1 MGLGEGGG
9 EAFAGAVGPGSWG
22 SASISR
28 FGLRMFAYSATQKLP
43 PKLGVLGS
51 RLTPLSISVTNRSSE
66 PLSTNDSRPR
76 MPSSETYPMRLA
88 MSARSPATR
97 PVASAAIK
105 AGGGF
110 ELTVSR
116 EGRLRAG
123 PSEVQ

>member
-1 MGLGEGGG
+1 MILRKSS
-9 EAFAGAVGPGSWG
+9 AIIVLAKPRTDSFSGSLSPTTLG

-28 FGLRMFAYSATQKLP
+28 FALRMFAYSATQKFP

-105 AGGGF
+105 AGVG
-110 ELTVSR
+110 LVLS
-116 EGRLRAG
+116 
-123 PSEVQ
+123 